1 MDLFLQKLQL
11 WIRQKPL
18 LYRFTLGT
26 RALLA
31 IGFIPTGM
39 IKLLG
44 YRFTNMS
51 AESDLGAFFDIL
63 YQTQPYWQFLGFT
76 QLLAGILVLIPATA
90 ALGALLFLGIMMNIF
105 IITLSYYFAYT
116 PVITFMMLLASLWLI
131 LWDYHRFR
139 RMIFNSPPVFDDPK
153 HTLYPGPLPDLS
165 LANAYERFTYVLGTT
180 SGLLLFGML
189 RGLALPKGSE
199 FILLFLCLMC
209 FLAAIIF
216 AIRYSKYKP
225 RRIVRDNN

>member
-1 MDLFLQKLQL
+1 MYKTMDLFLQKFQHWLRS
-11 WIRQKPL
+11 IPF

-26 RALLA
+26 RTLLA

-39 IKLLG
+39 VKLLG

-51 AESDLGAFFDIL
+51 VESDLGAFFEIL

-76 QLLAGILVLIPATA
+76 QVLAGILVLIPATA
-90 ALGALLFLGIMMNIF
+90 ALGALLFLGIMVNIF

-116 PVITFMMLLASLWLI
+116 PVITFLMLLATIWLI

-139 RMIFNSPPVFDDPK
+139 RLIFNSPPIFDDPK
-153 HTLYPGPLPDLS
+153 NTHYQGTLPDPA
-165 LANAYERFTYVLGTT
+165 LANVYERFTYFLGTI
-180 SGLLLFGML
+180 SGLLFFGML
-189 RGLALPKGSE
+189 RGLVLPEGFE
-199 FILLFLCLMC
+199 FVLLFVCLIC

-216 AIRYSKYKP
+216 AIRYARK
-225 RRIVRDNN
+225 